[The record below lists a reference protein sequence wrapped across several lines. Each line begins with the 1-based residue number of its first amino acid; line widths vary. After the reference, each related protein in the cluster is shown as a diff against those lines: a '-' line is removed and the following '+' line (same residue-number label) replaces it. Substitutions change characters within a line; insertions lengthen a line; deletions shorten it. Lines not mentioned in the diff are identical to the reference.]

1 MALVSDVNLTNVVSF
16 LQLAHMS
23 TRAIKPVLITVFTIK
38 LMLFTDLTINL
49 MLISEGTHQTYF
61 SIDQQTFA
69 VYSIY
74 TSGLYCLV

>member
-1 MALVSDVNLTNVVSF
+1 MNLTNVVSF
-16 LQLAHMS
+16 LQLAQMS

-38 LMLFTDLTINL
+38 LMLCTDLTINL
-49 MLISEGTHQTYF
+49 MLISEGTRQTYVFYF